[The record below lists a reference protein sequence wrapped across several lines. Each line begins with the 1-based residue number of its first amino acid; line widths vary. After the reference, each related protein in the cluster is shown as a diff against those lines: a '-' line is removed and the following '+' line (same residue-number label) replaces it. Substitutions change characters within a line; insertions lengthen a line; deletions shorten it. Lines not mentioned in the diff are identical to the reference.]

1 MIGKVSFDKV
11 NFKYGNDAAM
21 TAIPTAD
28 WSVADAEPNTAD
40 SPAPPRDWH
49 RLK

>member
-1 MIGKVSFDKV
+1 
-11 NFKYGNDAAM
+11 M
-21 TAIPTAD
+21 TPIPAAD

-49 RLK
+49 RLKGAEVLVHSDLAGEAISVG